1 MRQMR
6 LTRDRPM
13 GGSTPPLVHTPLE
26 NKEDNMSN
34 WNVRITI
41 AAEENSAMHA
51 ELSAALSGLDNPLT
65 ALLNREATVVESEAA
80 EDAEVVEMVA
90 RLESEV
96 VPDDFSHTYSEGA
109 IRIKFEC
116 AIPNLAPLHAFVSD
130 LGDTWVTEITIEA
143 VSPESGQALRVFM
156 RKGLYHG
163 LYAGDIFKYH
173 VQPELRSFITEMT
186 SFTKFYEYPKTNL
199 VVEEKSEVE
208 TLDMPKSTAT
218 ITHASNE
225 TAEA

>member
-1 MRQMR
+1 
-6 LTRDRPM
+6 
-13 GGSTPPLVHTPLE
+13 
-26 NKEDNMSN
+26 
-34 WNVRITI
+34 
-41 AAEENSAMHA
+41 
-51 ELSAALSGLDNPLT
+51 
-65 ALLNREATVVESEAA
+65 
-80 EDAEVVEMVA
+80 MVA

-96 VPDDFSHTYSEGA
+96 VPDDFTHTYSEGA

-130 LGDTWVTEITIEA
+130 LGDTWGTEITIEA

-199 VVEEKSEVE
+199 VGEEKSEVE